1 MIYLELIFEFFK
13 AGLFSVGGGLA
24 TLPFLYDM
32 SERMGWFSRA
42 DLADMIAVSQSTPGP
57 IGINMATYAGY
68 NCAGILGS
76 ILATLALITPSII
89 IILIIAKFLKKFRE
103 NKYVEYTFYG
113 LRPASTAL
121 IAAAGFEVVKLSL
134 LNLDK
139 YNITKNLIDII
150 NIKAIILAVVL
161 YIAIEKFKK
170 HPVVYIAISAVVGI
184 VLKLGV

>member
-32 SERMGWFSRA
+32 SERLGWFSRE

-76 ILATLALITPSII
+76 IIATLALVAPSII

-103 NKYVEYTFYG
+103 NKYVENTFYG

-134 LNLDK
+134 FNLDK
-139 YNITKNLIDII
+139 YDITKNISDII
-150 NIKAIILAVVL
+150 NIRAIILAIVI

-170 HPVVYIAISAVVGI
+170 HPVVYISVSALIGI